1 MKPHESP
8 KLLHHKIKQNYKE
21 TGKTSSPQCQ
31 VIALS
36 YALLLFPTICSRKKK
51 RHKNYNYFL
60 NTLSKQLE
68 QNIKIK
74 KKINEESDAQKAS
87 RQNQGTRQ
95 ILSTEEINVLLTLT
109 H

>member
-8 KLLHHKIKQNYKE
+8 KLLHHKIQQNYKE
-21 TGKTSSPQCQ
+21 TGQTSSPQCQ
-31 VIALS
+31 EIALS

-51 RHKNYNYFL
+51 KRHKNYNLGYFL

-74 KKINEESDAQKAS
+74 KSTKRVSDAQKAS
-87 RQNQGTRQ
+87 QAESRNKADS
-95 ILSTEEINVLLTLT
+95 L